1 MGQRPPVK
9 GRLGNKQVCA
19 GFAPSPQGWGV
30 LTSMAAFKSEGTA
43 SELRSSL
50 LVLGHAFFSSSS
62 LFLLPRLGAQRGA
75 RWRR

>member
-19 GFAPSPQGWGV
+19 GFAPSPRGWGV
-30 LTSMAAFKSEGTA
+30 LTSMAAFTGCALTF
-43 SELRSSL
+43 ELGSSL